1 MKLRLG
7 TVTVANGN
15 ETLLVLLL
23 EFAHQEKLVAEM
35 RNL

>member
-1 MKLRLG
+1 MKLWLWAMA
-7 TVTVANGN
+7 VANGN
-15 ETLLVLLL
+15 ETLLILLL